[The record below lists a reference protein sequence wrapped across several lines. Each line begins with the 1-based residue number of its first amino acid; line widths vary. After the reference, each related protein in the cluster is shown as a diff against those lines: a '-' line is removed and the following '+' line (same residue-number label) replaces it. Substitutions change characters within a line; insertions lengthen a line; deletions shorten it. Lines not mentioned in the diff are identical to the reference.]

1 MKILLS
7 ILISAAMFANEVQM
21 NASNVSDAG
30 MIAPQEQQTVQNEE
44 DGITVKD
51 VAVAVATP
59 VVIAGAVVAAIVT
72 APVWLVKKIFE

>member
-7 ILISAAMFANEVQM
+7 ILISAAMFANEVQI
-21 NASNVSDAG
+21 NESNVSDAG
-30 MIAPQEQQTVQNEE
+30 ITAPQEQQTVQNEE
-44 DGITVKD
+44 SGITAKD

-59 VVIAGAVVAAIVT
+59 VVIAGAVVAAVVT